1 MGDNTCRAW
10 PRKCRVCGRTVR
22 TTNCQRQLN
31 SEHFRQS
38 KIDPITVDGCFA
50 KLELTHLLVIAQRQ
64 CQQLSAPLFRQRSGL
79 WELSLALREDT
90 AGRVCST
97 ALILSAD
104 SLLLWRPRQA
114 AALYHLRL
122 EGAGAG

>member
-1 MGDNTCRAW
+1 MRVIRAL
-10 PRKCRVCGRTVR
+10 
-22 TTNCQRQLN
+22 CQRQLN

-50 KLELTHLLVIAQRQ
+50 KLELTHLLVIAQGQ

-90 AGRVCST
+90 AGKGT
-97 ALILSAD
+97 IL
-104 SLLLWRPRQA
+104 LA
-114 AALYHLRL
+114 ASP
-122 EGAGAG
+122 

>member
-1 MGDNTCRAW
+1 MGLLWNIFA
-10 PRKCRVCGRTVR
+10 VIAGVGILISEALLVFTVLAFLAQLSL
-22 TTNCQRQLN
+22 CQRQLN

-50 KLELTHLLVIAQRQ
+50 KLELTHLLVIAQGQ

-90 AGRVCST
+90 AGKGT
-97 ALILSAD
+97 IL
-104 SLLLWRPRQA
+104 LA
-114 AALYHLRL
+114 ASP
-122 EGAGAG
+122 